1 MSSFSG
7 TIVTPS
13 SGKTALRRQFI
24 ESPALFDSASAQ
36 HAANAV
42 VERLLT
48 LPEVARSGRILTCL
62 SFHNE
67 IDTWGLIDRI
77 LAAGCE
83 VYVPRADPRDRQ
95 LHVHR
100 YPCDLHELRFGMK
113 QPPRGT
119 PELDASAINETID
132 VAVALG
138 LAFDRRGYRLGF
150 GTGYFDRFLAGRPFP
165 AIGMCYHAQLV
176 DRIPEEPHDVPMAAV
191 VTEAGVWRAP
201 RVNSC
206 VLM

>member
-1 MSSFSG
+1 MSNFSG

-13 SGKTALRRQFI
+13 SAKTALRQLI
-24 ESPALFDSASAQ
+24 ESVPLFDSASALK
-36 HAANAV
+36 AANAMA
-42 VERLLT
+42 ERLLT
-48 LPEVARSGRILTCL
+48 LPEVARSVRILTCL
-62 SFHNE
+62 SFHQE
-67 IDTWGLIDRI
+67 IDTWNLLDR
-77 LAAGCE
+77 LLTTGCE

-100 YPCDLHELRFGMK
+100 YPCDLHELPFGMK

-119 PELDASAINETID
+119 PELSAAAVNETID
-132 VAVALG
+132 VALALG

-176 DRIPEEPHDVPMAAV
+176 DRIPEEPHDVLMAAV
-191 VTEAGVWRAP
+191 VTDVGVWRGT
-201 RVNSC
+201 RMSFG
-206 VLM
+206 

>member
-1 MSSFSG
+1 MSNFSG

-13 SGKTALRRQFI
+13 SAKTALRQLI
-24 ESPALFDSASAQ
+24 ESVPLFDSASALK
-36 HAANAV
+36 AANAMA
-42 VERLLT
+42 ERLLT
-48 LPEVARSGRILTCL
+48 LPEVARSVRILTCL
-62 SFHNE
+62 SFHQE
-67 IDTWGLIDRI
+67 IDTWDLLDR
-77 LAAGCE
+77 LLTAGCE

-100 YPCDLHELRFGMK
+100 YPCDLQELPFGMK

-119 PELDASAINETID
+119 PELSAAAVNETID
-132 VAVALG
+132 VALALG

-165 AIGMCYHAQLV
+165 AIGMCYYTQLV

-191 VTEAGVWRAP
+191 VTDVGVWRGT
-201 RVNSC
+201 RMSFG
-206 VLM
+206 